1 MALSC
6 LQAGAVRRQEANAQL
21 QLNMETEVQKLSERM
36 AGSMRELQLAMK
48 SSLEQ
53 IGRSIHELTAAFPEE
68 REQRKADIEHV
79 GSSLCARLDDTVAA
93 LDEERFARLE
103 QERESLRRCGTFLQL
118 PLDQWIL
125 GCSPPSFTIDSIWRG
140 ELPYLS
146 QPWLAGHLVP
156 GVDHVG
162 LPLVCLSWTL
172 SMTLEPAQL
181 RSSPHHQI

>member
-6 LQAGAVRRQEANAQL
+6 LQAGAVRQQEANAQL

-53 IGRSIHELTAAFPEE
+53 IGRSIHELTTAFPEE

-103 QERESLRRCGTFLQL
+103 QERESLRRCDTFLQL
-118 PLDQWIL
+118 PDQRIL
-125 GCSPPSFTIDSIWRG
+125 GRSPPSFTTNFIWRG
-140 ELPYLS
+140 DLPYLS
-146 QPWLAGHLVP
+146 QPRSAGHLVS
-156 GVDHVG
+156 GLDHVG
-162 LPLVCLSWTL
+162 LPLVYSHV
-172 SMTLEPAQL
+172 P
-181 RSSPHHQI
+181 